1 MQLAIRTVRNLSLL
15 LFVLGAAALVAP
27 ILLGF
32 SYAASVLASVL
43 MFP

>member
-32 SYAASVLASVL
+32 SYAAGVLASGL

>member
-1 MQLAIRTVRNLSLL
+1 MQLAIRSARNISLL

-32 SYAASVLASVL
+32 SYAASVLTSAL
-43 MFP
+43 MLP

>member
-15 LFVLGAAALVAP
+15 LFVSGSAALVAP

-32 SYAASVLASVL
+32 SYAASVLASGL
-43 MFP
+43 MLP